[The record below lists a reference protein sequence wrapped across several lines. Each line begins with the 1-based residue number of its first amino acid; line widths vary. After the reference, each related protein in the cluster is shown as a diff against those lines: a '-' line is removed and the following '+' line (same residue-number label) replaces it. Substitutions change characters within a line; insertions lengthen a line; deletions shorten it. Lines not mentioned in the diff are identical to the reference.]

1 MAFKNKVT
9 IEEITRY
16 TKEQAERNALT
27 MNNPLVVPVY
37 VAIDT
42 NEEGVSRIA
51 SQNLN
56 SLFGKQVEMPNR
68 KYTET
73 EYLVFKSFQL
83 GMSDGQVPDVLA
95 KYESF
100 KELVHEI
107 CEDLKINVVA
117 LECDKD
123 HTHMFLNALPI
134 LSPADIMA
142 KIKGVTSRKL
152 REEFSHLQHLPSLW
166 TRSYFVSTAGNVSSE
181 TIKRYVEQQK
191 TKSNCFQQK
200 NRLLFYAR

>member
-100 KELVHEI
+100 KDWFNEEGISEEALYQMKERFEKETVGTLPNYKARNYLD
-107 CEDLKINVVA
+107 DL
-117 LECDKD
+117 
-123 HTHMFLNALPI
+123 H
-134 LSPADIMA
+134 
-142 KIKGVTSRKL
+142 GSR
-152 REEFSHLQHLPSLW
+152 
-166 TRSYFVSTAGNVSSE
+166 
-181 TIKRYVEQQK
+181 
-191 TKSNCFQQK
+191 
-200 NRLLFYAR
+200 

>member
-1 MAFKNKVT
+1 MAFENKVT

-16 TKEQAERNALT
+16 TKEQAEKNALT

-56 SLFGKQVEMPNR
+56 SLFGKQVEMSNR

-100 KELVHEI
+100 KDWFNEEGISEEALYQMKERFEKETVGTLPNYKDRKYLD
-107 CEDLKINVVA
+107 DLR
-117 LECDKD
+117 
-123 HTHMFLNALPI
+123 
-134 LSPADIMA
+134 
-142 KIKGVTSRKL
+142 GSR
-152 REEFSHLQHLPSLW
+152 
-166 TRSYFVSTAGNVSSE
+166 
-181 TIKRYVEQQK
+181 
-191 TKSNCFQQK
+191 
-200 NRLLFYAR
+200 

>member
-56 SLFGKQVEMPNR
+56 SLFGKQVEMSNR

-100 KELVHEI
+100 KEWFNEEGISEEALYQMKERFEKETVGTLPNYKGRKYLD
-107 CEDLKINVVA
+107 DLR
-117 LECDKD
+117 
-123 HTHMFLNALPI
+123 
-134 LSPADIMA
+134 
-142 KIKGVTSRKL
+142 GSR
-152 REEFSHLQHLPSLW
+152 
-166 TRSYFVSTAGNVSSE
+166 
-181 TIKRYVEQQK
+181 
-191 TKSNCFQQK
+191 
-200 NRLLFYAR
+200 